1 MNREKAVRYPTTINV
16 VLSPVDNRGF
26 TLVEVMVALSIL
38 SLLLL
43 ATISALRT
51 FGNTQVSVEKLTN
64 RVDEVRTVSGFLRDT
79 LESAVV
85 GTRRSGRSLGTAPP
99 ESSFFS
105 GDARYFA
112 WKAPVLF
119 GEGYGGTFLVRV
131 GREQDKLVLRWQ
143 EPTGDDGE
151 VNWSDTP
158 SRDLLEGVE
167 EFNVFYRAEFG
178 EPWNQ
183 QWHEENSPFLVR
195 IGIKAAGR
203 YWPDLILQV
212 QR

>member
-79 LESAVV
+79 LQSAVV
-85 GTRRSGRSLGTAPP
+85 GTRRSRLSLGGTPP
-99 ESSFFS
+99 ESSFFM
-105 GDARYFA
+105 G
-112 WKAPVLF
+112 
-119 GEGYGGTFLVRV
+119 
-131 GREQDKLVLRWQ
+131 
-143 EPTGDDGE
+143 
-151 VNWSDTP
+151 
-158 SRDLLEGVE
+158 
-167 EFNVFYRAEFG
+167 
-178 EPWNQ
+178 
-183 QWHEENSPFLVR
+183 
-195 IGIKAAGR
+195 
-203 YWPDLILQV
+203 
-212 QR
+212 QRLS

>member
-79 LESAVV
+79 LQSAVV
-85 GTRRSGRSLGTAPP
+85 GTRRSGLSLGTAPP

-105 GDARYFA
+105 
-112 WKAPVLF
+112 
-119 GEGYGGTFLVRV
+119 
-131 GREQDKLVLRWQ
+131 
-143 EPTGDDGE
+143 
-151 VNWSDTP
+151 
-158 SRDLLEGVE
+158 
-167 EFNVFYRAEFG
+167 
-178 EPWNQ
+178 
-183 QWHEENSPFLVR
+183 
-195 IGIKAAGR
+195 
-203 YWPDLILQV
+203 
-212 QR
+212 